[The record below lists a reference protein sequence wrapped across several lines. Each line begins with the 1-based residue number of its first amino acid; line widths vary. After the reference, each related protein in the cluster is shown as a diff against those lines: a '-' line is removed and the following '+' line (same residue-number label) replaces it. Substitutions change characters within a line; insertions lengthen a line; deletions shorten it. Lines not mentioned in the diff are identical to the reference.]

1 MGTEYA
7 IFQIGWY
14 PLIIEITAKNLKP
27 TDIII
32 GDTSW
37 KTLLRFITVDNRT
50 GAVLFKSHQRSA

>member
-1 MGTEYA
+1 MGTEYD

-32 GDTSW
+32 GLYIIKNATEIYNG
-37 KTLLRFITVDNRT
+37 R
-50 GAVLFKSHQRSA
+50 